1 MCFSIFKRGCCTK
14 EYYRLKC
21 QARGQCHQAK
31 NTHTGKSN
39 IFVEISK
46 NT

>member
-1 MCFSIFKRGCCTK
+1 LPR
-14 EYYRLKC
+14 
-21 QARGQCHQAK
+21 AQCHQAK